1 MPFCKKCG
9 APQIRVL
16 GVEPEPVAAA
26 RTGESSSDELLPP
39 SLPTLPPPFPRT
51 QTGAVQWSRA
61 LPGAALGGVIS
72 LLAMVIPFGVFGPA
86 FILGGGLAVMFYRRT
101 SAGDVPTPGVGA
113 RIGAASGGFGF
124 LYVAVLAI
132 AMAVYRSV
140 EVRDAML
147 ESISQMTARGYD
159 PQKVAQAEQLVK
171 TPDGMML
178 FLAFGL
184 FMMLLIMVAGSSIGG
199 AFYAAWSRRRPK
211 L

>member
-1 MPFCKKCG
+1 M
-9 APQIRVL
+9 
-16 GVEPEPVAAA
+16 
-26 RTGESSSDELLPP
+26 
-39 SLPTLPPPFPRT
+39 
-51 QTGAVQWSRA
+51 QWSRA
-61 LPGAALGGVIS
+61 LPGAALGGIFS

-86 FILGGGLAVMFYRRT
+86 FILGGGLAVMLYRRT
-101 SAGDVPTPGVGA
+101 SDGVVPTPGAGA

-124 LYVAVLAI
+124 LYLAVLAI

-147 ESISQMTARGYD
+147 ESVSQMTARGYD
-159 PQKVAQAEQLVK
+159 PQKVAQVEQLVK

-199 AFYAAWSRRRPK
+199 AFYAAWSRRRAR